1 MSNEMERKS
10 TSLAEE
16 TKAQAKAYFREGLNC
31 AECVFLAFLD
41 THETNL
47 PREVVGLASGFGGGI
62 GHTKHMCGAIS
73 GALLALGTQK
83 GRPNPFEKE
92 SPKERALQLRE
103 EVYPRFAA
111 LLNEVKEQYGTIL
124 CAELTAKHP
133 DFDAPA
139 RKKSCAEMVAYCA
152 ELCARHAEKGE

>member
-1 MSNEMERKS
+1 MSNEMERNS
-10 TSLAEE
+10 TSLVEE

-47 PREVVGLASGFGGGI
+47 PREVVGLASGFGAGI
-62 GHTKHMCGAIS
+62 GQTRNMCGAVS
-73 GALLALGTQK
+73 GALLALGTQE
-83 GRPNPFEKE
+83 GRSNPFEKE
-92 SPKERALQLRE
+92 SPKERLLQLRG
-103 EVYPRFAA
+103 EVYPQFAG
-111 LLNEVKEQYGTIL
+111 LLNEVKEQYGTIV

-133 DFDAPA
+133 NYDSPE

-152 ELCARHAEKGE
+152 ELCARHAEKSK